1 MTLGYDRTPTGL
13 ADSGGGGKKLS
24 IVRKVIPDV
33 YLAFRFETK
42 LTILVAINGV
52 ALVKN

>member
-1 MTLGYDRTPTGL
+1 MTLGCDRTPTGL
-13 ADSGGGGKKLS
+13 ADSEGRGKKLS
-24 IVRKVIPDV
+24 IVGKVIPDV
-33 YLAFRFETK
+33 YLAFRFEKK

>member
-13 ADSGGGGKKLS
+13 ADSEGRGKKLS
-24 IVRKVIPDV
+24 IVGKVIPDV
-33 YLAFRFETK
+33 YLETK